1 MSNGPHNEATAV
13 PSEFREVP
21 LPAITIPDRRLRGVV
36 EEFTS
41 DITESVACLGQ
52 IIQPPT
58 VRPLGVESFELV
70 CGLQRIEAAR
80 RMGLTSILCRI
91 VEITDVEAEMWEID
105 ENLIRAGLSPA
116 LEAIYVEKRLRI
128 HEQQFGKARARG
140 AIAANAAMGRDSD
153 ASANLAAA
161 FTHETARKMG
171 TSART
176 VQRIVQR
183 AAQNGRADL
192 TRVAGTSLDRK
203 AELDALAQLP
213 PLTREC
219 LIEQAEAGMDV
230 SAVQDRD
237 LLAAFDAPRAGTS
250 ENATEPEFDKNPDPD
265 ATVDNCIDRTDS
277 AAEFEAL
284 KTAWLGASDS
294 ARANFLQWLAE
305 TQNESGVMPNSW
317 LVIY

>member
-1 MSNGPHNEATAV
+1 MIILYTHEHALIACDWISGRDSGQQVSWASKNAERGRHFMSNGPHNEATAV

-58 VRPLGVESFELV
+58 VRRLGAESFDLV

-128 HEQQFGKARARG
+128 HEQQFGKAKARG

-153 ASANLAAA
+153 A
-161 FTHETARKMG
+161 
-171 TSART
+171 
-176 VQRIVQR
+176 
-183 AAQNGRADL
+183 
-192 TRVAGTSLDRK
+192 
-203 AELDALAQLP
+203 
-213 PLTREC
+213 
-219 LIEQAEAGMDV
+219 
-230 SAVQDRD
+230 
-237 LLAAFDAPRAGTS
+237 
-250 ENATEPEFDKNPDPD
+250 
-265 ATVDNCIDRTDS
+265 
-277 AAEFEAL
+277 
-284 KTAWLGASDS
+284 
-294 ARANFLQWLAE
+294 
-305 TQNESGVMPNSW
+305 
-317 LVIY
+317 